1 MSSITIYP
9 IPIVNSD
16 VGDDRMNILEQK
28 YKKLESRL
36 NNFTPSNAC
45 ITVLLPNDSTFSQ
58 DVENPV
64 LLQNNKECYNVLKHQ
79 TEPIT
84 IYLKYLNANK
94 PLSQSALRLRHLYA
108 QGEGDTFFA
117 FGYPTTYNNDSVI
130 GGLALS
136 SDMYSIYE
144 DGTTKKID
152 YNNGDVMLNATSSLF
167 GSYNQ
172 KADSTGGAT
181 LANTY
186 LPRIYQNS
194 EDGYTYIENLFGG
207 YSESGATAVAQYDP
221 YNQVLTVK
229 GGWLHPSLGDIT
241 SDIVF
246 NVDLQNGILTSQ
258 NPINIGDWAVITG
271 YTLYK
276 IL

>member
-1 MSSITIYP
+1 
-9 IPIVNSD
+9 
-16 VGDDRMNILEQK
+16 MNILEQK

-36 NNFTPSNAC
+36 NNFTPSNAY

-108 QGEGDTFFA
+108 QGRRRYFFA
-117 FGYPTTYNNDSVI
+117 FGNHTTYNNDSVI

-181 LANTY
+181 
-186 LPRIYQNS
+186 
-194 EDGYTYIENLFGG
+194 
-207 YSESGATAVAQYDP
+207 AVAQYDP

-246 NVDLQNGILTSQ
+246 NVDLQNGILTLQ